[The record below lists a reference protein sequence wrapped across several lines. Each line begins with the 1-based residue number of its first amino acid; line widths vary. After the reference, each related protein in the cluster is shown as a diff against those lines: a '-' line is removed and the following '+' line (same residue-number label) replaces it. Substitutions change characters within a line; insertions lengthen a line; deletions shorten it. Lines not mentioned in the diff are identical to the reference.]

1 MSAAPGH
8 AGFLNAQAAC
18 NPPHAWQRPNLLMPH
33 EGAKHSQIL
42 SEALG
47 NAGQSQ
53 DGVIKLSPSWKK
65 QRPLIRVGSKAAQ
78 QISLCHSVHMGA

>member
-18 NPPHAWQRPNLLMPH
+18 NPPHAWQHPKPPMPH
-33 EGAKHSQIL
+33 EGTKPSQIL
-42 SEALG
+42 SEASG

-53 DGVIKLSPSWKK
+53 DGVIKLV
-65 QRPLIRVGSKAAQ
+65 RVGSKAAQ
-78 QISLCHSVHMGA
+78 HISLCHLLHIGA